1 MFWEKFLSLC
11 NSVDKSPNKVAAEI
25 GIASGTITYWKQG
38 GMPRWSVIDKLCEYF
53 QVSREYFFQPDVK
66 EEQNEDTPYINIDK
80 IKDLA
85 KEKGLSITFICQAVG
100 QGPYYLNDVK
110 RRNGS
115 IPEER
120 LKTIADTL
128 GTTVEYLTDQT
139 EQKEKPAETEV
150 DLDKLM
156 EDILNLPRDKKEK
169 LAVLFMEMLKNTK

>member
-1 MFWEKFLSLC
+1 M
-11 NSVDKSPNKVAAEI
+11 V
-25 GIASGTITYWKQG
+25 
-38 GMPRWSVIDKLCEYF
+38 
-53 QVSREYFFQPDVK
+53 
-66 EEQNEDTPYINIDK
+66 NIDK